1 MVVSSTTSKVEPEV
15 NVPARTPAVGELKP
29 EVNVPARTPAVG
41 ELKPEVDVPTWTP
54 AVGELELA
62 VRPEWLP
69 TVVMPPL
76 GMLSPERVCS

>member
-41 ELKPEVDVPTWTP
+41 VRK
-54 AVGELELA
+54 LA
-62 VRPEWLP
+62 VRPEWLT
-69 TVVMPPL
+69 TVVMSPL

>member
-1 MVVSSTTSKVEPEV
+1 MEPEV

-41 ELKPEVDVPTWTP
+41 EL
-54 AVGELELA
+54 ELE

-69 TVVMPPL
+69 TVVMSPV
-76 GMLSPERVCS
+76 GMLSPEQVCS